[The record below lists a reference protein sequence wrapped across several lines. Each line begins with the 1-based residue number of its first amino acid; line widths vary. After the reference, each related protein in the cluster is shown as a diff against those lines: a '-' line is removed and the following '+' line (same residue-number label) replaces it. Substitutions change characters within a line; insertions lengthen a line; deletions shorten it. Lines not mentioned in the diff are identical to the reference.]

1 MKVWCRTSLM
11 AGDSTTRL
19 HGPTLPLSAQT
30 LHLAV
35 TRNTLSQVVLAPG
48 AALGCGP
55 GDLRLGKQKCS
66 PTAVHTP
73 PSFPRLRS
81 ASPLKVPRR
90 LTKAAMQSAGEGRSH
105 TVASVASTGSQPTR
119 AGSSHAKRHLLLVGN
134 STAALVTRSL

>member
-55 GDLRLGKQKCS
+55 GDLQLGKQKCS
-66 PTAVHTP
+66 PAAVHTP
-73 PSFPRLRS
+73 PSLASSLLHRS
-81 ASPLKVPRR
+81 RCPAASPRQQCRALV
-90 LTKAAMQSAGEGRSH
+90 KAARTQ
-105 TVASVASTGSQPTR
+105 
-119 AGSSHAKRHLLLVGN
+119 
-134 STAALVTRSL
+134 